1 MNWLLF
7 GQIVALMF
15 LGALFFNTVANH
27 MRTHAADQQMRI
39 NDQEYNLDRQ
49 FYKET
54 GEMRG

>member
-1 MNWLLF
+1 MSWLLF

-15 LGALFFNTVANH
+15 LGALFFNTVANNIYSH
-27 MRTHAADQQMRI
+27 GIKEDMKV